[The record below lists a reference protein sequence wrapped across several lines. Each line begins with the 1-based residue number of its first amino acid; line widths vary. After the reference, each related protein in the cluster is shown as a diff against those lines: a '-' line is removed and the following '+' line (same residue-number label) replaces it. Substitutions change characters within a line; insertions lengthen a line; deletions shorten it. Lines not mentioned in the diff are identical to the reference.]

1 MEVSFS
7 KKFKYFFIEKLSEK
21 DQKIIYDFKVHVE
34 KYGLVGLKGKNKKSD
49 HPSPKKGEV
58 ECKLESEYAYAH
70 NLWHYHIG
78 IPDYRTDSGFGHYT
92 SKFVLHYQRFQ
103 DSINIVKMDHHSPFQ
118 LPTNNY
124 FN

>member
-7 KKFKYFFIEKLSEK
+7 KKFKYFFIGKLSEK

-34 KYGLVGLKGKNKKSD
+34 KYGLVGLKGRNKKSD
-49 HPSPKKGEV
+49 NPSPKKGEV
-58 ECKLESEYAYAH
+58 GQLESDYAHAH

-78 IPDYRTDSGFGHYT
+78 IPNYDTHNGFGKYT
-92 SKFVLHYQRFQ
+92 SKFVLHYQRFD
-103 DSINIVKMDHHSPFQ
+103 DSINIVKMDHHSPFA
-118 LPTNNY
+118 LPTSNY